1 MAYDKAKVEAFRKKA
16 TSGEIYDS
24 VDADWI
30 EYQHELVQRI
40 YEFNHTPETPEGL
53 RRREEILR
61 EALGTYG
68 EGLYIIPPV
77 NANCGLSNL
86 HVGKDVVIN
95 FNCNFVD
102 DGDIYLGDH
111 CLIGPGVSI
120 ATSIH
125 PISPRLRRHVLQYNK
140 PVRLG
145 RNVWVGANA
154 TILPGVSIGDNS
166 IIGAGSVVTKDV
178 GPDTIVVG
186 NPARVLR
193 KITEEDDRY
202 EDRKEIPRRYCFKK
216 CV

>member
-30 EYQHELVQRI
+30 EYQHELVERI

-53 RRREEILR
+53 KRREEILR

-68 EGLYIIPPV
+68 EGLYIIPPI
-77 NANCGLSNL
+77 NANCGLSNV

-95 FNCNFVD
+95 FNCNLVD
-102 DGDIYLGDH
+102 DGDIYLGDN

-120 ATSIH
+120 ATAIH

-145 RNVWVGANA
+145 KNVWVGANA
-154 TILPGVSIGDNS
+154 TILPGVTIGDNS

-178 GPDTIVVG
+178 EADTIVVG

-193 KITEEDDRY
+193 KITAEDETEE
-202 EDRKEIPRRYCFKK
+202 
-216 CV
+216 